1 MYKLQSANTGII
13 TPVSFTV
20 PRKSD
25 IFQDD
30 LYPDAISAV
39 PALQPN
45 EWFEGKN
52 AEPNRFQM
60 STKFIGK
67 VAKKAAAGG
76 GGLKAKGGLKG
87 LKAKKDAKDAAK
99 AAATNG
105 GDETNGDHVEKAA
118 RPASVVAKPE
128 PQQEVKPAPTAS
140 APVAAASSSNGST
153 SAADAKAIESLKNE
167 IKALKDKDRKRDE
180 EMDQIRAKDKKRE
193 MDVRD
198 IIERLQDYGKNIG
211 DLKLLLEAVKKN
223 DERIASLEALV
234 QDESDE
240 E

>member
-1 MYKLQSANTGII
+1 L
-13 TPVSFTV
+13 
-20 PRKSD
+20 
-25 IFQDD
+25 
-30 LYPDAISAV
+30 
-39 PALQPN
+39 PN
-45 EWFEGKN
+45 QN
-52 AEPNRFQM
+52 
-60 STKFIGK
+60 
-67 VAKKAAAGG
+67 
-76 GGLKAKGGLKG
+76 
-87 LKAKKDAKDAAK
+87 
-99 AAATNG
+99 
-105 GDETNGDHVEKAA
+105 H
-118 RPASVVAKPE
+118 
-128 PQQEVKPAPTAS
+128 
-140 APVAAASSSNGST
+140 SSSNGST